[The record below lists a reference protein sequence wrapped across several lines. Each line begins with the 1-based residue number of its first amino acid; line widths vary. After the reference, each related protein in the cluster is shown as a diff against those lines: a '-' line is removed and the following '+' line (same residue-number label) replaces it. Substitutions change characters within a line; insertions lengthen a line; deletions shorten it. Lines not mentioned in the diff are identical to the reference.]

1 LRRRPAVTDARP
13 DLAEHRGGAINVE
26 AEHDWRALFERE
38 YALGPTEL
46 EDRLTRE
53 ALGDEYPEGLAI
65 KSFVSRSDLA
75 RFVAELHVGP
85 WSTLVD
91 VGCGRG
97 GPGVW
102 VAAQTGATLIGLDIA
117 EAPLGEARQRA
128 VALGVAATF
137 QRGEFEAT
145 GLPDEIGDAVMSVDA
160 LLFTT
165 DKATAFRELR
175 RILRPGG
182 RLALTSWDYHTQ
194 PVGRPPQ
201 LADHR
206 PVAEAAGFRV
216 LVYDETPGWRES
228 EDRFGELLLEHV
240 EEIAAASGDTVEE
253 VRAEIE
259 EENATGA
266 CMIRRFFLVAEAV

>member
-1 LRRRPAVTDARP
+1 M
-13 DLAEHRGGAINVE
+13 GVE
-26 AEHDWRALFERE
+26 TEHDWRAIFEKE
-38 YALGPTEL
+38 FSTPPSEL

-53 ALGDEYPEGLAI
+53 ALGDDYPEGLAI
-65 KSFVSRSDLA
+65 HSFVSKTDLERMA
-75 RFVAELHVGP
+75 SGLRVGSK
-85 WSTLVD
+85 STLVD

-102 VAAQTGATLIGLDIA
+102 VAARTGARLIGLDIA
-117 EAPLGEARQRA
+117 ESPLAEARARA
-128 VALGVAATF
+128 VAMGVDATF

-145 GLPDEIGDAVMSVDA
+145 GLPDGVADGVMSVDA
-160 LLFTT
+160 LLFTP
-165 DKATAFRELR
+165 DKAAALRELR

-206 PVAEAAGFRV
+206 PVVEAAGFRP
-216 LVYDETPGWRES
+216 LAYDATPHWRER

-240 EEIAAASGDTVEE
+240 AEFAALSGNS
-253 VRAEIE
+253 IE
-259 EENATGA
+259 EERAGIVEMNATMA
-266 CMIRRFFLVAEAV
+266 CIIRRFLLVAEAV